1 MPPLEPS
8 TRVRAIV
15 ATAACVAALG
25 LAACGGGDEE
35 STVTTTGAE
44 ATETTT
50 TSEAETTSPTG
61 STTTSGGDADIDV
74 GALRE
79 QFNEQ
84 LRGVLTAQQGLTPSQ
99 ADCAVEELQ
108 DSLTDEALRKVA
120 ETGQAPKD
128 LIDAAFDAGVACK
141 DK

>member
-1 MPPLEPS
+1 MPPLEP
-8 TRVRAIV
+8 TPVRAIAV
-15 ATAACVAALG
+15 TAACVAALG
-25 LAACGGGDEE
+25 LVACGGGDEE

-44 ATETTT
+44 AAETTT
-50 TSEAETTSPTG
+50 TSEAQTTSTTG
-61 STTTSGGDADIDV
+61 STTTPGDDADVDV
-74 GALRE
+74 DALRE

-84 LRGVLTAQQGLTPSQ
+84 LRGVLTGQQGLTPSQ